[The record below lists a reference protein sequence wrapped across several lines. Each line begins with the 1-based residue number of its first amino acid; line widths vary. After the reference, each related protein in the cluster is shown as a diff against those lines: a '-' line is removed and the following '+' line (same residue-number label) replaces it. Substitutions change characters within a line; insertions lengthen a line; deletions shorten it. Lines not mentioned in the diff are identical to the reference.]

1 MNDAHHDKR
10 DDERIEAGLDVVVSW
25 TGEDGTSHTSNG
37 VTRNLSDGGALLV
50 VKLDPAPP
58 AGSEVYVRVANL
70 DTQAPTLR
78 AQITRYTEDGLALMF
93 LTGGTVP
100 GE

>member
-1 MNDAHHDKR
+1 MSDTDHEKRAND
-10 DDERIEAGLDVVVSW
+10 RIEAGLDVVVSW
-25 TGEDGTSHTSNG
+25 TGDDGATHTSNG

-58 AGSEVYVRVANL
+58 AGAEVHVRVADL
-70 DTQAPTLR
+70 DTEAPTLR
-78 AQITRYTEDGLALMF
+78 AQITRYTADGLALMF